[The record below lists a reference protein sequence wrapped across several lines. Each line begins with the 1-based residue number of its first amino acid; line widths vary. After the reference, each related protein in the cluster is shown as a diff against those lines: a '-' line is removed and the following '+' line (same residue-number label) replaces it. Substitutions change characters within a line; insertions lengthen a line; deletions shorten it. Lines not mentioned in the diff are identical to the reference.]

1 LASSAK
7 TSGSG
12 HLLWPKGCSIE
23 DVPVDLTNA
32 ISHALKILSWHEN
45 LPSDEI
51 PPEWMWSLDHEIEDW
66 FIQVEYLREQKF
78 NGGGEESYDPAVLD
92 TNEYAARMRD
102 D

>member
-1 LASSAK
+1 
-7 TSGSG
+7 
-12 HLLWPKGCSIE
+12 
-23 DVPVDLTNA
+23 
-32 ISHALKILSWHEN
+32 
-45 LPSDEI
+45 
-51 PPEWMWSLDHEIEDW
+51 MWSLDHEIEDW